1 MKTFYKNLLFGML
14 LLVVPTTVWSQS
26 FGGGLLVGPTISQV
40 DGNGYR
46 GYHQL
51 GWTAGAFANLPIQEN
66 LLLQMELKYALFG
79 SHSDIKEEDLG
90 MSHYNLR
97 LHYAEVPLMLRYNL
111 KRFTIAGKS
120 LDFISLE
127 AGVSMDFLL
136 KYLDESAYSHNDN
149 APWRFFSA
157 TANAGIHFNITD
169 RFGFDFRTMNSFI
182 PIRMKGNTSGFFVG
196 HYYNI
201 ALQAVLTYNIGASHR
216 Y

>member
-1 MKTFYKNLLFGML
+1 MLVLF
-14 LLVVPTTVWSQS
+14 VPAFSFSQS
-26 FGGGLLVGPTISQV
+26 FGGGLLAGATISQV

-51 GWTAGAFANLPIQEN
+51 GWTAGAFANWPVINDN
-66 LLLQMELKYALFG
+66 LSLQMELKYSLFG
-79 SHSDIKEEDLG
+79 SHSDIKEESWG
-90 MSHYNLR
+90 MNHYNLR

-111 KRFTIAGKS
+111 KQFTIAGKS

-127 AGVSMDFLL
+127 AGVSLDFLV
-136 KYLDESAYSHNDN
+136 KYRDESSYSHNDN

-157 TANAGIHFNITD
+157 TANAGIHFDIAE
-169 RFGFDFRTMNSFI
+169 RWGFGFRTMNSFI

-201 ALQAVLTYNIGASHR
+201 ALQAVLIYNIRASNR